1 MTNFTKE
8 QNQAINDYGKDIL
21 VSASAGSGKTTVL
34 VERVLKRILSGT
46 PVSSLLIITFTKAAA
61 REMKERIKQKISDQI
76 EKEPNNQF
84 LRSQLLDVDTANIS
98 TIDSF
103 CLDVIRR
110 FYYVID
116 LDPQFSVL
124 TDETQAELL
133 KERALHE
140 IEIEYLENNDQE
152 FQDFY
157 DNFSGDRDAEGA
169 RNLLLQ
175 LYNTA
180 VTEPNYEKFL
190 NNLPNSYQIQD
201 DLIGSDLWQSHIKP
215 LLVKEIKDLQTEIR
229 QLFENPQMENPD
241 LVKVKENYDIFTSRL
256 EQFLNALEDD
266 HSYNEIRASLMNCKF
281 EKNIRKSKKW
291 SEESLETYQESQKLK
306 SDLNDQI
313 GRAHV

>member
-1 MTNFTKE
+1 MTKFTKE

-84 LRSQLLDVDTANIS
+84 LRTQLLDVDTANIS

-140 IEIEYLENNDQE
+140 IEIEYLEKMIKIFRISMIIFLVIGMLKE
-152 FQDFY
+152 REIFY
-157 DNFSGDRDAEGA
+157 CSC
-169 RNLLLQ
+169 
-175 LYNTA
+175 T
-180 VTEPNYEKFL
+180 
-190 NNLPNSYQIQD
+190 
-201 DLIGSDLWQSHIKP
+201 
-215 LLVKEIKDLQTEIR
+215 IR
-229 QLFENPQMENPD
+229 QLLSLIMKNFSIIY
-241 LVKVKENYDIFTSRL
+241 LVLI
-256 EQFLNALEDD
+256 
-266 HSYNEIRASLMNCKF
+266 KF
-281 EKNIRKSKKW
+281 KI
-291 SEESLETYQESQKLK
+291 
-306 SDLNDQI
+306 I
-313 GRAHV
+313 